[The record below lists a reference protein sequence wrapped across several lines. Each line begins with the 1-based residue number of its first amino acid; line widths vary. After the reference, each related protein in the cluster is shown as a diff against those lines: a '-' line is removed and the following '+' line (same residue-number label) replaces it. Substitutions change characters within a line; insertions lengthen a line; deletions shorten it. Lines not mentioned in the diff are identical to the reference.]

1 MSSEDLTLSIRLI
14 RSCEHR
20 NIRFLPLHQVDKQ
33 WTSDQLMEVIK
44 EKVKNSSSLPPP
56 FKKFDF
62 NCLKIEHQAHGA
74 KTNDPVI
81 NTEND
86 QELMLKAGN
95 TLELSDV
102 RNETEIAFFNL
113 TDYRNYQASKKL
125 LENQ

>member
-1 MSSEDLTLSIRLI
+1 MSNEHLTLSIRLI

-20 NIRFLPLHQVDKQ
+20 NIRFLPLHKVDRQ
-33 WTSDQLMEVIK
+33 WTSEQLMEVIREQIQK
-44 EKVKNSSSLPPP
+44 STSLPPP

-62 NCLKIEHQAHGA
+62 NCMKIEHQAHGA

-86 QELMLKAGN
+86 EELILKPGN
-95 TLELSDV
+95 TLQNSDV

-113 TDYRNYQASKKL
+113 ADYLSYQASK
-125 LENQ
+125 NC

>member
-1 MSSEDLTLSIRLI
+1 M
-14 RSCEHR
+14 
-20 NIRFLPLHQVDKQ
+20 PLHQVDKQ

-86 QELMLKAGN
+86 EELMLKAGN

>member
-1 MSSEDLTLSIRLI
+1 MLSI
-14 RSCEHR
+14 H
-20 NIRFLPLHQVDKQ
+20 N
-33 WTSDQLMEVIK
+33 
-44 EKVKNSSSLPPP
+44 
-56 FKKFDF
+56 F
-62 NCLKIEHQAHGA
+62 NLRQERYFELKSEFFHLQIEHQAHGA